1 MRETLSTDR
10 FEADALFRSAFEF
23 AAIGMALVA
32 PNGRFLRVNRSLCEI
47 TGYPEKELLKRTFQD
62 ITHPDD
68 LNLDLDY
75 AGRLLRGEIETY
87 QMEKRY
93 FHKNGLIVWIHLS
106 VSLVRA
112 DDSAPLFFIA
122 QIKNITDRKKTEEE
136 LRKAVAEIEKL
147 RSGLLKICAWTKQIE
162 VNGRWVPVD
171 EFLRDFLQLKLTHG
185 ISDRGL
191 VLYEKQCKRGKGS
204 RDHKDK
210 KSNLP

>member
-1 MRETLSTDR
+1 
-10 FEADALFRSAFEF
+10 
-23 AAIGMALVA
+23 MALVA

-47 TGYPEKELLKRTFQD
+47 TGYPGKELLKRTFQD

-191 VLYEKQCKRGKGS
+191 ALYERQCKGTERS
-204 RDHKDK
+204 RPPKD
-210 KSNLP
+210 

>member
-1 MRETLSTDR
+1 MMRETLSTDR

-112 DDSAPLFFIA
+112 DDSAP

-191 VLYEKQCKRGKGS
+191 ALYERQCKGTERS
-204 RDHKDK
+204 RPPKD
-210 KSNLP
+210 

>member
-1 MRETLSTDR
+1 M
-10 FEADALFRSAFEF
+10 
-23 AAIGMALVA
+23 
-32 PNGRFLRVNRSLCEI
+32 
-47 TGYPEKELLKRTFQD
+47 
-62 ITHPDD
+62 
-68 LNLDLDY
+68 
-75 AGRLLRGEIETY
+75 
-87 QMEKRY
+87 
-93 FHKNGLIVWIHLS
+93 
-106 VSLVRA
+106 VRA

-191 VLYEKQCKRGKGS
+191 ALYEEQSKRGESSSPYKGENP
-204 RDHKDK
+204 D
-210 KSNLP
+210 PP